1 LPGKIAGFPGVTEA
15 RDMRNRL
22 RTYLERCV
30 ALMVVA
36 GIATFGAW
44 LIDALLCLVRGCAED
59 DASRRANAIIGAP
72 AFVAYVVVTWGAVF
86 LPAIALRQRL
96 SKTVAAATPATAVAA
111 GLSYLFFDPGYDDL
125 EGAMGLALWFATP
138 WFIANLTGL
147 AIWPNPA
154 ARPAT
159 VDVDCFD

>member
-1 LPGKIAGFPGVTEA
+1 
-15 RDMRNRL
+15 M
-22 RTYLERCV
+22 
-30 ALMVVA
+30 
-36 GIATFGAW
+36 
-44 LIDALLCLVRGCAED
+44 
-59 DASRRANAIIGAP
+59 
-72 AFVAYVVVTWGAVF
+72 VTWGAVF

-96 SKTVAAATPATAVAA
+96 SKTVAAATPAAAVAA